1 MPARDYSIPQGPRPS
16 FTRASL
22 EPPTAQPRS
31 ISARRGLRMQIQTDL
46 YVGLDCNPRHKL
58 IPCSTVYELENR
70 SEPSISSF

>member
-1 MPARDYSIPQGPRPS
+1 
-16 FTRASL
+16 
-22 EPPTAQPRS
+22 
-31 ISARRGLRMQIQTDL
+31 MQIQTDL